1 MPRGLCMS
9 SEERDS
15 LRSMVAQGLSIRKM
29 ADHLKRTRS
38 CIRNNIKRLSNE
50 GSHYNKIINC
60 VDRLA
65 AMKKHLD
72 TELIEVARLLS
83 EVSHVKWRR
92 RKDQPPLPIIRRLT
106 PLTRVSL
113 CKRLCVI
120 PLDCNKTSLFPTNH
134 CCCLRLIL
142 HVHTQ
147 TLTDWLS
154 AHWTCWASARTRRTC
169 D

>member
-1 MPRGLCMS
+1 MS

-83 EVSHVKWRR
+83 EVSHVK
-92 RKDQPPLPIIRRLT
+92 
-106 PLTRVSL
+106 
-113 CKRLCVI
+113 
-120 PLDCNKTSLFPTNH
+120 
-134 CCCLRLIL
+134 
-142 HVHTQ
+142 
-147 TLTDWLS
+147 
-154 AHWTCWASARTRRTC
+154 
-169 D
+169 